1 MLTDYAYLKPKI
13 TRRTIMMIINIVGFL
28 FIGLI
33 VWWFWLYTPK
43 DVVNTS
49 AETITIV
56 LENGVYKPARLKAEK
71 GKALTLQFL
80 RKDPSSC
87 ADTVI
92 FSDVE
97 ISQDLPLNV
106 STSVTLPSMTAG
118 EYAFHCPMK
127 MYLGVLVVE

>member
-1 MLTDYAYLKPKI
+1 
-13 TRRTIMMIINIVGFL
+13 MMIINIVGFL

-43 DVVNTS
+43 GAVNS
-49 AETITIV
+49 NIETITIV
-56 LENGVYKPARLKAEK
+56 LENGVYTPSRLKAVQ

-87 ADTVI
+87 AETVL
-92 FSDVE
+92 FPDVE
-97 ISQDLPLNV
+97 ISQELPLNV
-106 STSVTLPSMTAG
+106 STSVTLPAMTAG